1 MLNTFD
7 TNESFFK
14 QIYSFLWCYM
24 YDINLRLPFK
34 IGNFD
39 KHHL

>member
-1 MLNTFD
+1 MRNAFTTYDNFFLKNTAFYGVMWV
-7 TNESFFK
+7 TLIE
-14 QIYSFLWCYM
+14 
-24 YDINLRLPFK
+24 LPFK